1 MRRNADLDYVV
12 RNPIISAI
20 NIVLNNKQNSK
31 LGLLFYAT
39 GLFLSF
45 CCYLKF
51 KRKQKKIT
59 TLYDKI
65 KLQSPLNKDLLILI
79 DESWRDGK
87 YDNFTYLLP

>member
-20 NIVLNNKQNSK
+20 NTVLTNKKASK
-31 LGLLFYAT
+31 FEMLLYAT

-59 TLYDKI
+59 SLQDKI
-65 KLQSPLNKDLLILI
+65 KL
-79 DESWRDGK
+79 
-87 YDNFTYLLP
+87 